1 MGNGIIP
8 FHGGLMRRFI
18 FMGINFFIL
27 CGFLYSQQDT
37 TRYFLIGNNNKID
50 WNEERLESQ
59 LTRKPYYSV
68 SYSSKNEIVDIQ
80 FNKGKKNRF
89 HSQFKLPKWIPFFG
103 KPKED
108 GLVTQPSDT
117 VFVDREVVV
126 TIHDTIRIH
135 DTTPQAI
142 KFVVRDPENLK
153 NILYSKGYFGK
164 WDPYKVR
171 LEERN
176 TVEWFNHKSY
186 YEAQL
191 NKDGRIKKVSYFDEN
206 HILQYVWNYKW
217 SKKGTRY
224 EYYITFF
231 KNNRL
236 SDIDS
241 ILFSDIL
248 SDVRSN
254 WVARFKTRRD
264 GRPENVSIYDENGIM
279 YYRYKIS
286 YKIMDKK
293 DGYFEKIRSSYFRS
307 DNTLAGSHLI
317 YNNKDQFPYEI
328 YYFNKN
334 GEYKK
339 AIFID
344 YWPRLNELQKTVH
357 DSSGAIES
365 RRIMAWNPVL

>member
-1 MGNGIIP
+1 
-8 FHGGLMRRFI
+8 MRRIVFTT
-18 FMGINFFIL
+18 INFLIL
-27 CGFLYSQQDT
+27 CSFLYSQQDT
-37 TRYFLIGNNNKID
+37 TRYFLIDKNNKID
-50 WNEERLESQ
+50 WNEERLEDQ
-59 LTRKPYYSV
+59 LIRKPHYTV
-68 SYSSKNEIVDIQ
+68 TYSSENEIVDIQ
-80 FNKGKKNRF
+80 FNKGKKGRLR
-89 HSQFKLPKWIPFFG
+89 SLFKLPKWSPFSG

-108 GLVTQPSDT
+108 KLVTLSPDI
-117 VFVDREVVV
+117 VFVDREVIV
-126 TIHDTIRIH
+126 TVHDTVRIH
-135 DTTPQAI
+135 DSKPQSI
-142 KFVVRDPENLK
+142 KFVVKDLENLK
-153 NILYSKGYFGK
+153 NINHTKGYFGK

-176 TVEWFNHKSY
+176 TVEWFFKKPF

-191 NKDGRIKKVSYFDEN
+191 NKDGRIKKVSFFDKN

-224 EYYITFF
+224 EYYISFF
-231 KNNRL
+231 QNNRL
-236 SDIDS
+236 TDIDS
-241 ILFSDIL
+241 ILFSEIL
-248 SDVRSN
+248 SDVRLN

-264 GRPENVSIYDENGIM
+264 GRPENVSIYDENGIL
-279 YYRYKIS
+279 YYHYKIS
-286 YKIMDKK
+286 YKMMDKK

-317 YNNKDQFPYEI
+317 YNNKDQFPFEI
-328 YYFNKN
+328 YHFNKN